1 MHSVVYL
8 VKMVLLLPISVL
20 LISCWFYLP
29 NLQEQE
35 QCYLIGE
42 EKMVIIQSFKLK
54 ETKAFNHLIEMGL
67 EVLQYTGMN
76 IISTTDRTTVENI
89 KNILRALQIKFTNTI
104 GGFCTLDHIPR
115 IPLGN
120 YENLVSSSLK
130 VVTGKFS
137 NSLIFFSFLKK

>member
-1 MHSVVYL
+1 
-8 VKMVLLLPISVL
+8 MVLLLPISVL

-54 ETKAFNHLIEMGL
+54 KTKAFNHLIEMGL

-76 IISTTDRTTVENI
+76 ITSATDRTTVKNI

-130 VVTGKFS
+130 VVTGKSS
-137 NSLIFFSFLKK
+137 NSLIIFLFF

>member
-1 MHSVVYL
+1 
-8 VKMVLLLPISVL
+8 
-20 LISCWFYLP
+20 
-29 NLQEQE
+29 
-35 QCYLIGE
+35 
-42 EKMVIIQSFKLK
+42 MVIIQSFKLK

-76 IISTTDRTTVENI
+76 ITSTTDRTTMENI
-89 KNILRALQIKFTNTI
+89 KNILRALQIKFTNAI

-115 IPLGN
+115 IPFGN

-137 NSLIFFSFLKK
+137 KFLFFF